1 MGINFYCIKKMPRE
15 RRDEALQ
22 EMKMAFMRSDEFI
35 LEAAFKD
42 IIDEYFPKEIHL
54 GKRSG
59 GNQFCWDWHQGVYF
73 EPNLQSIKNFLSDPD
88 LIIYDEYCKVLTV
101 DEFFGDEIGEYLY
114 ADKGHIGLDG
124 LKEWKDYYF
133 TSDKLLFARFEDFC

>member
-1 MGINFYCIKKMPRE
+1 MPRE
-15 RRDEALQ
+15 QRGEALN
-22 EMKMAFMRSDEFI
+22 EIRLAIKMYNEYQ
-35 LEAAFKD
+35 LETTIKNIVD
-42 IIDEYFPKEIHL
+42 DYIPKEIHL

-88 LIIYDEYCKVLTV
+88 LIIYDEYYKVLSV

-114 ADKGHIGLDG
+114 ADKDHIGLDG

-133 TSDKLLFARFEDFC
+133 TSDNLLFARFEDFC